1 MHPYEANAEKKSFTL
16 KTGVAPVTMTV
27 ATNKKEKMALM
38 TRLFAQK
45 AHIPSSITI
54 EHFHQ

>member
-1 MHPYEANAEKKSFTL
+1 MPPYEANAEEKSFTL

-27 ATNKKEKMALM
+27 VTKTKEKMVLM

-45 AHIPSSITI
+45 AHIPSSICI
-54 EHFHQ
+54 NPSA